1 MPVKKAKGD
10 KAKCDEL
17 YSLIIRSEGQC
28 LRCGA
33 RCECPQFP
41 KKHIRGCPLTT
52 SHIVG
57 RRYSATRT
65 AEDNSQC
72 LCFSCHY
79 YFENWPKEF
88 SRWITKTIGVERYEE
103 LKRQAETVTKVD
115 WTAERE
121 RLQHVWD
128 DILTNA

>member
-10 KAKCDEL
+10 KARSDTL
-17 YSLIIRSEGQC
+17 YSLIIRSEGKC
-28 LRCGA
+28 LRCGVP
-33 RCECPQFP
+33 CECPDAP

-65 AEDNSQC
+65 DLDNSQA
-72 LCFSCHY
+72 LCFACHY

-88 SRWITKTIGVERYEE
+88 SRWITETIGIEKYEA
-103 LKRQAETVTKVD
+103 LKSKAETVTKMN
-115 WTAERE
+115 WTDELE
-121 RLQHVWD
+121 RLQKVWND
-128 DILTNA
+128 KT